1 MNRPPA
7 KFDWNDEPPDAGP
20 SEFMP
25 SSGYAAT
32 SGYHAPH
39 DLAHPGSARPRRR
52 RGAAVLVGFCLALL
66 VAGGYA
72 LSQFA
77 ASLRG

>member
-7 KFDWNDEPPDAGP
+7 RFDWDDEPHDAGP

-39 DLAHPGSARPRRR
+39 DLAHPRSARPRR

-66 VAGGYA
+66 AAGGYA